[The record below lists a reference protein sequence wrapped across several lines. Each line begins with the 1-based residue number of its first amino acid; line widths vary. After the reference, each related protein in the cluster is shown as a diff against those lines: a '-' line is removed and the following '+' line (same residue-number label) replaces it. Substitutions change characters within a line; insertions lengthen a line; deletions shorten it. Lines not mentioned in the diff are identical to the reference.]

1 MVAKKGNRGGVGG
14 EDAEEELTRVPLQA
28 ILLADSFATLFRP
41 ITLERPKEQAT
52 AVDNNM
58 LPILGKSKRATDM
71 TSSSFTLVFSGVI
84 LNKVTLLCFFT
95 LKIRGDFILVTGDT
109 VSNMSLTQALKEHK
123 ERRRKDSNAV
133 MTMVIKQSKPSP
145 ITHQSRLGT
154 EELFMA
160 IDPNTKQLLYYEDK
174 ADTLKGT
181 VSLDKALL
189 IDNSSISLHNDKQ
202 TSREAKPGFR
212 SFKSIPL
219 FTFPL
224 PSPCFPPSQSV
235 GVYFSIC
242 TILPFLHAAMFLREL
257 EVYETAE
264 VQTLENLPREDLIT
278 YLWTYIFLE
287 VAKEPKGRIATLT
300 YAAQR
305 FSAFSRTILTISI
318 YGVTLSRVYLLMI
331 LYRSPEVWVIN
342 GSSHSQAA
350 LNHFDMTSCSSS
362 LFMNCNALFPAD
374 PLHHISVIVGHLI
387 VDCVFFIFAPSLV
400 AAVFSQALQIVTRS
414 TGTAVTASDIGLSRS
429 AKIGPFTVIGSGTT
443 VGDYTEVSN
452 SVIGEGCIIGSNVS
466 IDGCYIWDKVTIEDG
481 CKLKH
486 AIVCDGAV
494 MKSEAVLEAGVVLSF
509 KVIIGQQFVVPSYS
523 KVSLF
528 QQPVTQDSD
537 EELEYADN
545 SSGNIEI
552 ASISNTT
559 EKLEEDLTTELS
571 DSQIQAASEVGNG
584 GAGFIWSVSEGG
596 HEEEW
601 RHSVAP
607 ISAER
612 LVEIIKNATD
622 ELEISNE
629 DGNILPP
636 SGELEQGFVNDSDED
651 VRDDFAHFEKEVEA
665 TFLRAVHENI
675 KEDHVILEVNSLR
688 LSYNLASSDC
698 ASALFYAVMKL
709 ALDTPHGSPGELL
722 NNVASVVAKWK
733 KLLKYYL
740 PSLDEEVGIRTC

>member
-41 ITLERPKEQAT
+41 ITLERPKVLLPLVNAPMIDYTLAWLESAGVEEVFVFCCAHSKQVIDYLENSKWFGQPSFSVTTIESYNAT
-52 AVDNNM
+52 SAGDALRLIYERHV
-58 LPILGKSKRATDM
+58 
-71 TSSSFTLVFSGVI
+71 
-84 LNKVTLLCFFT
+84 
-95 LKIRGDFILVTGDT
+95 IRGDFILVTGDT

-202 TSREAKPGFR
+202 DCYIDICCPEVLS
-212 SFKSIPL
+212 L
-219 FTFPL
+219 FTDNFDYQHL
-224 PSPCFPPSQSV
+224 RRHFVKGLLVDDIMGYKIFTHEIHSS
-235 GVYFSIC
+235 Y
-242 TILPFLHAAMFLREL
+242 AARIDNYRSYDA
-257 EVYETAE
+257 VSKDII
-264 VQTLENLPREDLIT
+264 QR
-278 YLWTYIFLE
+278 WTYPLVPDVQFFGNCVTKLE
-287 VAKEPKGRIATLT
+287 RQGT
-300 YAAQR
+300 YR
-305 FSAFSRTILTISI
+305 
-318 YGVTLSRVYLLMI
+318 
-331 LYRSPEVWVIN
+331 
-342 GSSHSQAA
+342 
-350 LNHFDMTSCSSS
+350 
-362 LFMNCNALFPAD
+362 
-374 PLHHISVIVGHLI
+374 
-387 VDCVFFIFAPSLV
+387 
-400 AAVFSQALQIVTRS
+400 
-414 TGTAVTASDIGLSRS
+414 ASDIGLSRS

-443 VGDYTEVSN
+443 IGNYTEVAN

-486 AIVCDGAV
+486 AIVCDGVV
-494 MKSEAVLEAGVVLSF
+494 MKSGAILEAGVVLSF
-509 KVIIGQQFVVPSYS
+509 KVIIGQQFAVPAYS

-552 ASISNTT
+552 ASIPNTP

-596 HEEEW
+596 HEEGW

-607 ISAER
+607 IPADR

-636 SGELEQGFVNDSDED
+636 SGELEPGSVNDSDED

-675 KEDHVILEVNSLR
+675 KEDHVVLEVNSLR
-688 LSYNLASSDC
+688 LSYNLTSSDC
-698 ASALFYAVMKL
+698 AGALFYAMMKL
-709 ALDTPHGSPGELL
+709 ALDTPHGSPGELVKT
-722 NNVASVVAKWK
+722 VASVIAKWK

-740 PSLDEEVGIRTC
+740 PSLDEEIEVILKFEEMCLESTKEYSSLFVQVLHLLYDKDILQEDAILNWAAEKEEADESDKLFLKQAEKFIQWLNEASEEE